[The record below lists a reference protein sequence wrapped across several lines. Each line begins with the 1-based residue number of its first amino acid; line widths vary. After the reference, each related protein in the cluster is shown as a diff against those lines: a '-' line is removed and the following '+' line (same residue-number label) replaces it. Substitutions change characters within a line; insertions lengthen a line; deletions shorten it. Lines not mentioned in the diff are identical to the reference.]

1 MKPNVNNLLTHIL
14 KKSKFIK
21 FFLVIILISSLG
33 CGNIFYQIEVK
44 SPDKAEKYILNKI
57 QNKELIM
64 GFGHRVY
71 RNGDSRVPTMTEYYY
86 KTAEFYKNKNLP
98 EISKILE
105 ETMLREKNIKPNLDF
120 PAGPTYYLMGFDID
134 FFTPIFIVSRITGW
148 AAHVME
154 QFDSNKLIRPLS
166 KYTGAP
172 HRQIEK

>member
-1 MKPNVNNLLTHIL
+1 
-14 KKSKFIK
+14 
-21 FFLVIILISSLG
+21 
-33 CGNIFYQIEVK
+33 
-44 SPDKAEKYILNKI
+44 
-57 QNKELIM
+57 M

-71 RNGDSRVPTMTEYYY
+71 RNGDSRVPTMTEYYH
-86 KTAEFYKNKNLP
+86 KTAEFYQNKKLP

-154 QFDSNKLIRPLS
+154 QFDANKLIRPLS
-166 KYTGAP
+166 KYTGTP
-172 HRQIEK
+172 HRKIEK

>member
-1 MKPNVNNLLTHIL
+1 
-14 KKSKFIK
+14 
-21 FFLVIILISSLG
+21 
-33 CGNIFYQIEVK
+33 
-44 SPDKAEKYILNKI
+44 
-57 QNKELIM
+57 M

>member
-1 MKPNVNNLLTHIL
+1 MSEEAVKQEAVKPANPKLDGLVEELSKLTVMEAADL
-14 KKSKFIK
+14 
-21 FFLVIILISSLG
+21 
-33 CGNIFYQIEVK
+33 
-44 SPDKAEKYILNKI
+44 
-57 QNKELIM
+57 
-64 GFGHRVY
+64 
-71 RNGDSRVPTMTEYYY
+71 
-86 KTAEFYKNKNLP
+86 
-98 EISKILE
+98 SKILE